1 MEASHTEVVG
11 RTVKS
16 ILGESERKRRER
28 REKGEAGVGDIISSW
43 FGR

>member
-1 MEASHTEVVG
+1 MEASQSDAVG

-16 ILGESERKRRER
+16 LLGESERKRRER
-28 REKGEAGVGDIISSW
+28 IEKGEAGLGDVISSW